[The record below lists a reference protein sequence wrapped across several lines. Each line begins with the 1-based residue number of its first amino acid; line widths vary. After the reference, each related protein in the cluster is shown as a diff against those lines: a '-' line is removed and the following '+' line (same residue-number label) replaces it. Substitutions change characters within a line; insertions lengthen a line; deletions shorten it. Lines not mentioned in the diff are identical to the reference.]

1 MSQEYEQQKIL
12 QVDLEKEMKKSYIDY
27 AMSVIVGRALPD
39 VRDGLKPVHRRILY
53 AMYEDG
59 LTSDKPYRKSATTV
73 GNVLGRYHPHGDAS
87 VYDALVRLAQPFSL
101 HYPLIDGHGNFG
113 SVDGDPPAA
122 YRYTEA
128 RMAKLANY
136 MLADIK
142 KDTVDFEPNFD
153 EERQEPVVLPSRFP
167 NLLVNGS
174 SGIAVG
180 MATNIPPHN
189 LTEVIDGIC
198 YVIDHPEAELD
209 EICQFIKGPDFPTGG
224 VIMGR
229 SGIRAAYATGRGK
242 IKVRAKTEIVE
253 LPNGKSQIQITEI
266 PYMVNKARLVES
278 MANLVKDKRVDGIT
292 NIQDHSSRE
301 GMQIVVDIRRDAN
314 AQVILN
320 QLFTYTQL
328 EDTISM
334 IHIAL
339 VPTGAAGK
347 LQPRVLTL
355 RQIIDQYVAFQ
366 KDVVARR
373 TRFDLKKAQ
382 DRAHILEGLKV
393 ATDNIDRIIEIIRAS
408 KNEADAKVNLMAEPF
423 WIDQIALLGIVDG
436 SEHFEFHL
444 DEPQAQA
451 IVDMRLGR
459 LSGLEQEKIR
469 DEYNE
474 LENKIAGFEEILSSD
489 TNILAVVKEELQE
502 IKQKYGDER
511 HTEIANVADEIDI
524 EDLIEEQDCAYTLT
538 HFGYIKRQ
546 PTSVYRAQ
554 RRGGRGVSAMSTR
567 EEDFAKDIFTAST
580 HDTILFFSNRGKVY
594 KLKGY
599 QIPETG
605 RSAKGMNIVNLLE
618 LETDEKITAMFPIKE
633 FADDKFLFFVTRQG
647 IAKRVVLSDLQ
658 NIRRAGLR
666 ALNLNEDDALVDV
679 RLTDGEQNILIAT
692 HEGRAICFDENEVR
706 AMGRT
711 ATGVRG
717 IRLSEGDYVVGAA
730 RARKGAYVLSITENG
745 YGKRTPVEE
754 FTIHHRGGGGMMLH
768 NLTAKTGLV
777 AGIAVVD
784 GDNDVMIITDDGV
797 IIRTG
802 CEEIRECGRGSQGVI
817 VMRTGEDVKVI
828 SIARTSKEEEDEV
841 SSEEQAETPEAS
853 E

>member
-1 MSQEYEQQKIL
+1 MEEDYVMIPGSGTKKIIRD
-12 QVDLEKEMKKSYIDY
+12 VKKEIETAFLDY
-27 AMSVIVGRALPD
+27 SMSVIVSRALPD

-53 AMYEDG
+53 TMHERGNDPSHA
-59 LTSDKPYRKSATTV
+59 YRKSADTV
-73 GNVLGRYHPHGDAS
+73 GAVLGSYHPHGDAS
-87 VYDALVRLAQPFSL
+87 VYDAMVRLAQDFSL
-101 HYPLIDGHGNFG
+101 RYPLVDGQGNFG

-128 RMAKLANY
+128 RMSRMAVE
-136 MLADIK
+136 MLTDID
-142 KDTVDFEPNFD
+142 KDTIDWDPNFD
-153 EERQEPVVLPSRFP
+153 ETKKEPSVLPCRFP

-174 SGIAVG
+174 QGIAVG

-189 LTEVIDGIC
+189 LSEVIDGCVAYIEDPD
-198 YVIDHPEAELD
+198 IDLPGLMEH
-209 EICQFIKGPDFPTGG
+209 IKGPDFPTAGI
-224 VIMGR
+224 IMGR

-242 IKVRAKTEIVE
+242 ITLRGRATIEEKKNGRAQIIV
-253 LPNGKSQIQITEI
+253 TEI

-278 MANLVKDKRVDGIT
+278 MANLVKDKRVEGIT

-301 GMQIVVDIRRDAN
+301 GMQIVVDVRRDAN

-320 QLFTYTQL
+320 QLFTYSQL

-339 VPTGAAGK
+339 VPGAGGK

-355 RQIIDQYVAFQ
+355 RQILDQYIGFQ
-366 KDVVARR
+366 KDVVERR
-373 TRFDLKKAQ
+373 TRFDLKKAR

-393 ATDNIDRIIEIIRAS
+393 ATDNIDRIIAIIRAS
-408 KNEADAKVNLMAEPF
+408 KNEAEAKENLMAEPF

-459 LSGLEQEKIR
+459 LSGLEQEKIN
-469 DEYNE
+469 DEYKD
-474 LENKIAGFEEILSSD
+474 LESRIAGFEEILSCD
-489 TNILAVVKEELQE
+489 ANILAVVKQELQE

-511 HTEIANVADEIDI
+511 HTRIENVADEIDI
-524 EDLIEEQDCAYTLT
+524 EDLIEQQDCAYTLT

-580 HDTILFFSNRGKVY
+580 HDTILFFSDRGKVY

-618 LETDEKITAMFPIKE
+618 LENGEKITAMFPIQE

-647 IAKRVVLSDLQ
+647 IAKRIVLSDLQ
-658 NIRRAGLR
+658 NIRL
-666 ALNLNEDDALVDV
+666 L
-679 RLTDGEQNILIAT
+679 
-692 HEGRAICFDENEVR
+692 
-706 AMGRT
+706 
-711 ATGVRG
+711 
-717 IRLSEGDYVVGAA
+717 
-730 RARKGAYVLSITENG
+730 
-745 YGKRTPVEE
+745 
-754 FTIHHRGGGGMMLH
+754 
-768 NLTAKTGLV
+768 
-777 AGIAVVD
+777 
-784 GDNDVMIITDDGV
+784 
-797 IIRTG
+797 
-802 CEEIRECGRGSQGVI
+802 
-817 VMRTGEDVKVI
+817 
-828 SIARTSKEEEDEV
+828 
-841 SSEEQAETPEAS
+841 
-853 E
+853 